1 MSLEFNLV
9 EKSPEQIVTGNRGG
23 GRRDFPY
30 AICPG
35 ICMFHE
41 DLDIPY

>member
-9 EKSPEQIVTGNRGG
+9 EKSPEQIATGNRG

-30 AICPG
+30 AICPV

>member
-23 GRRDFPY
+23 AEISLMLSAP
-30 AICPG
+30 
-35 ICMFHE
+35 
-41 DLDIPY
+41 

>member
-1 MSLEFNLV
+1 MSLKFNLV
-9 EKSPEQIVTGNRGG
+9 EKSPGQKATRNMGG